1 MEVRRVVAVGGDRVD
16 VYVQDPVGDWE
27 REGFDAG
34 FFAGLPEGRRER
46 GFVGR
51 LEVAAGLEPAV
62 ELAVPQEEELGG
74 RGTGDD
80 GAGGDVAGGGGAEEG
95 GRGGC
100 EEGAGPGAAV
110 RVVAGLA

>member
-34 FFAGLPEGRRER
+34 FFAGLAEGRRER

-80 GAGGDVAGGGGAEEG
+80 GAGGDVAGGVGAQEA
-95 GRGGC
+95 GRGAC
-100 EEGAGPGAAV
+100 EKVADPVAAAGFVG
-110 RVVAGLA
+110 G